1 VNTNILKIDCRR
13 IHQENC
19 WKTLCLTHWLRHAIN
34 TMHYDYA
41 LVKTYGDIRST
52 LCIAHSLK
60 HTVTYNQHYI
70 YMHVDYPFVCYMY
83 ESYVGHYLNHIFKSF
98 PKNHVHSHSINT
110 KELFQIC
117 IVLL

>member
-1 VNTNILKIDCRR
+1 
-13 IHQENC
+13 
-19 WKTLCLTHWLRHAIN
+19 
-34 TMHYDYA
+34 MYYS

-70 YMHVDYPFVCYMY
+70 YMYVDYPFVCYMY

-110 KELFQIC
+110 KASGNTGSFIKQSLELRTED
-117 IVLL
+117 L